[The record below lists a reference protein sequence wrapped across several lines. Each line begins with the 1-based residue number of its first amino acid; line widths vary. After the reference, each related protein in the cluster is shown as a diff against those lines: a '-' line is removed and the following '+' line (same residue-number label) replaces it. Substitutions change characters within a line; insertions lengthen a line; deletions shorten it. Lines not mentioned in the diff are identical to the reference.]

1 MKQTGVSRKKTGA
14 RPNSF
19 QIAWKWASEH
29 PLTFAAVLFALSA
42 AVRLFLSFRTGPVLA
57 VVIPDEI
64 RYLHLAKSIAQGGPI
79 MVRGVPATFQKILYP
94 LLISPAFMLA
104 SGPMQQ
110 TVIVRVINCLI
121 MSSAVFPVALLGR
134 KITSNKTVVLISML
148 AACTLPDMVY
158 SATLAS
164 EILYLP
170 VLCWMFYAGLCA
182 MSEPAL
188 KRKLALSGAFGF
200 TIYLAYLTKEVAAG
214 FLIAAALMLALDS
227 IRDKGA
233 MIKNALA
240 AAAILAVFFAA
251 HFIVKATLF
260 PGVGNSYGAV
270 SGFDQITLSEISS
283 AYDIFYMFYG
293 AGLLLVAVI
302 MSFYALPVFLP
313 LYGYGGMSRA
323 NRKLFVFSLI
333 SLVVMIGAYAYT
345 VLIREELGSFVP
357 RLSLRYFSP
366 VVVPFMILCFDFL
379 LQGGAAPGAVKP
391 GKPET
396 ARGGSTAA
404 EKKPETARGGS
415 LAIGREKLAGEAIR
429 RIFPFIIVVF
439 CVLVLVLAP
448 SGPERDV
455 PIDHYALKSTM
466 PLQGVHFS
474 LAQNEM
480 FRGPGEMRFN
490 ALWMLFKLLLIS
502 LTATGAWFVVS
513 GKRARA
519 LALLLVF
526 IFSVNAYDSTLS
538 YLSTRYDKLYS
549 FTGEG
554 FVPNL
559 NAGADAYTNYT
570 SGSFSAGGM
579 TAAYGFI
586 GSLIS
591 VNEYVRGLDGEVLV
605 FVHPDVAPY
614 IDTYLDQ
621 TVFHS
626 RYDFLLDLAAESG
639 AHIAISAQPIYD
651 AGNIYVSDTQ
661 QRGISRFDYIIVI
674 NNDSP
679 FNNTEPVFARDPFV
693 VLRNLEPPML
703 YLNISGYVKVP
714 ME

>member
-1 MKQTGVSRKKTGA
+1 MKQSGVFGKKTGV
-14 RPNSF
+14 RPDGF

-29 PLTFAAVLFALSA
+29 LLMFATVLFILSFAA
-42 AVRLFLSFRTGPVLA
+42 RLLLSFRTGPVLA

-64 RYLHLAKSIAQGGPI
+64 RYLHIAKSIAQGGPI
-79 MVRGVPATFQKILYP
+79 MVRGAPATFQKILYP
-94 LLISPAFMLA
+94 ALISPAFMLA
-104 SGPMQQ
+104 SDPIRQ

-121 MSSAVFPVALLGR
+121 MSSAIFPVALLGR
-134 KITSNKTVVLISML
+134 KVTSNKTVVLISML
-148 AACTLPDMVY
+148 VACTLPDMVY
-158 SATLAS
+158 SATLVS

-170 VLCWMFYAGLCA
+170 VACWMFHAGLCA

-188 KRKLALSGAFGF
+188 KRKLLLSGAFGF

-214 FLIAAALMLALDS
+214 FLIAAVLMLALDS
-227 IRDKGA
+227 FRDKGA

-251 HFIVKATLF
+251 HFIIKASLF
-260 PGVGNSYGAV
+260 PGVGNSYGAA

-313 LYGYGGMSRA
+313 LYGYNGMGRG
-323 NRKLFVFSLI
+323 NRKLYLFSLI

-366 VVVPFMILCFDFL
+366 AVIPFLILCFDFL
-379 LQGGAAPGAVKP
+379 LQRGAEPGAAKT
-391 GKPET
+391 GKT
-396 ARGGSTAA
+396 DAARRKGMQF
-404 EKKPETARGGS
+404 
-415 LAIGREKLAGEAIR
+415 
-429 RIFPFIIVVF
+429 IFPFVIVVF
-439 CVLVLVLAP
+439 CVLVVVLAP

-466 PLQGVHFS
+466 PLQGAHFS
-474 LAQNEM
+474 LAPGEM

-490 ALWMLFKLLLIS
+490 ALWMLFKLLLVL
-502 LTATGAWFVVS
+502 LTAFGAWFVVS
-513 GKRARA
+513 GKKARA

-526 IFSVNAYDSTLS
+526 IFSVNAYDSALS
-538 YLSTRYDKLYS
+538 YLATRYDKLYS
-549 FTGEG
+549 FTDEG

-579 TAAYGFI
+579 TASYGFI

-591 VNEYVRGLDGEVLV
+591 VNEFLGGLDGEVLV

-626 RYDFLLDLAAESG
+626 RYDFLLDLAVMSAE
-639 AHIAISAQPIYD
+639 HIAVGDQPIYD
-651 AGNIYVSDTQ
+651 AGNIYVSDTH
-661 QRGISRFDYIIVI
+661 QRGISQFDYIVVI
-674 NNDSP
+674 HGDNP
-679 FNNTEPVFARDPFV
+679 FNNTETVFARDPFI
-693 VLRNLEPPML
+693 VLRNLEPPRLHMD
-703 YLNISGYVKVP
+703 IGGYTKVP
-714 ME
+714 VE